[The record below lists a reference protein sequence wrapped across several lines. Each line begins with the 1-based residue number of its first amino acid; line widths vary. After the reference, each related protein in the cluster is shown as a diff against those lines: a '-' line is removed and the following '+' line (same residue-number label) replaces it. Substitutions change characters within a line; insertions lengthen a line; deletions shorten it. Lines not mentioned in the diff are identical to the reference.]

1 MNATPRAMD
10 AMLRELMAAGGPGAR
25 GPGAPGAPPDVASM
39 LGAMGPDGPDLD
51 KIARAAGMDPAE
63 MRGHA
68 QRLWKHMDDLAERS
82 PEEYR
87 AFLDKQARAAGVDP
101 AAVRPGAGAP
111 SSPSTTSSP
120 SPSPSPSSPSP
131 ERAVFLMPRP
141 QTGGDAGVG
150 VIAVWRAT
158 TAVDDLAPDPAPD
171 PAPDLA
177 GGAAPFRARARI
189 RVEPVALPDPR
200 DDYDDTDTPRVTLGG
215 GPPAAMD
222 ATVYDLDAHP
232 SAIAR
237 ALEDASY
244 HARLMEAATTFAE
257 TAGRVRMDRAR
268 GRRCYTHRSDATPRT
283 AAAAAA
289 ADARRGGLGTGM
301 SSQLL
306 VEIASMAGGATASAS
321 RNGATAAGR
330 TRTRGDAPGPA
341 SGSESAS
348 AAAPLVVELGSSPAP
363 GRGPG
368 VPGASHETRVTR
380 DANGAPVSVET
391 TFALPSLR
399 SVADARLEVSARY
412 VHVSP
417 GGDETELVVALPVA
431 VDPDTVTAKFHRKE
445 RKLVVRAAPAEPAA
459 GPGG

>member
-1 MNATPRAMD
+1 MD

-111 SSPSTTSSP
+111 SSPSSTS
-120 SPSPSPSSPSP
+120 SSPSP

-141 QTGGDAGVG
+141 QTGGDAGVA

-158 TAVDDLAPDPAPD
+158 TAVDDLAPDPGAAPD
-171 PAPDLA
+171 PGGPDPA
-177 GGAAPFRARARI
+177 GGPAPFRARARI

-200 DDYDDTDTPRVTLGG
+200 AGDDDTDTPRVTLGG
-215 GPPAAMD
+215 GPPAEMD

-237 ALEDASY
+237 ALEDVSY

-257 TAGRVRMDRAR
+257 TAGRVWMDRAR

-306 VEIASMAGGATASAS
+306 VEIASMAGGATATGG
-321 RNGATAAGR
+321 GATAAGR
-330 TRTRGDAPGPA
+330 TRTRARADAPGTG
-341 SGSESAS
+341 SGSGSESESAS

-363 GRGPG
+363 GQGPG
-368 VPGASHETRVTR
+368 VPGPSHETRVTR

-399 SVADARLEVSARY
+399 SVEDARLEVSARY

-445 RKLVVRAAPAEPAA
+445 RKLVVRAAPAEAAA